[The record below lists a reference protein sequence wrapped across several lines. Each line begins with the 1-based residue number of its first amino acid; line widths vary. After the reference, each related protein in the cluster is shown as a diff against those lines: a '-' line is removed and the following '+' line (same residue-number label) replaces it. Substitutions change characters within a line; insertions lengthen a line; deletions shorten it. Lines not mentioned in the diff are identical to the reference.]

1 MKPFKPRKR
10 ICEELLSLSCLSN
23 TVKVIVS
30 RRMRL
35 LEDVAHI
42 EEMRSVYRIL
52 VRKPNGK
59 KLFGKPRTRREEGC
73 TWYVY

>member
-1 MKPFKPRKR
+1 M
-10 ICEELLSLSCLSN
+10 
-23 TVKVIVS
+23 S

-59 KLFGKPRTRREEGC
+59 KLFGKPRTRREEVC
-73 TWYVY
+73 TWYV